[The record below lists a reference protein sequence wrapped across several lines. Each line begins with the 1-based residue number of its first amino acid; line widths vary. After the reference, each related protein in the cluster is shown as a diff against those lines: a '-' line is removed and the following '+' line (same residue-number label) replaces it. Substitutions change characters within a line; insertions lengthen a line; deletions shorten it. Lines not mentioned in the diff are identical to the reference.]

1 MVGRRGPTLYSA
13 RLLPRGVA
21 SWVESLRAGHRCGGS
36 LGTRSAS
43 VAENSVMVMDGWVGA
58 SGAAFGLT
66 SPKQW
71 ELEVKFAA
79 MSAGPRIKLSVLT

>member
-1 MVGRRGPTLYSA
+1 
-13 RLLPRGVA
+13 
-21 SWVESLRAGHRCGGS
+21 
-36 LGTRSAS
+36 
-43 VAENSVMVMDGWVGA
+43 MVMDGWVGA